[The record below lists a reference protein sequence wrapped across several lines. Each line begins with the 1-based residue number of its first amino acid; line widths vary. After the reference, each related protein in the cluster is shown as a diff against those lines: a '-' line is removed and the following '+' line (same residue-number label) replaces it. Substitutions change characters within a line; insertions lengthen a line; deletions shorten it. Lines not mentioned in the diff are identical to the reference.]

1 MAALLLKTKLHIP
14 LVRPE
19 LVSRPRLLERLNA
32 GLEHKLTLISAPAGF
47 GKTTLLSE
55 WIQGRLTS
63 PLHVAWV
70 SLDQGD
76 NDPARFWTYCIAAL
90 QAAQAEVG
98 KAALSMLQSSQP
110 SPIEAILTT
119 LINEILERPGAFA
132 LVLDDYHL
140 IEAQPIHKALTFF
153 LDHLPQSVHLVIAG
167 RADPPLPLPRLRG
180 KGQLAEL
187 READLRFTPD
197 EAAAFLNQVMGLRL
211 AAEDVAALAA
221 RTEGWITGLQ
231 MAALSMQ
238 RREDGAGFIAAFTG
252 SHRYILDYLVEE
264 VLYQQPE
271 EVQTFL
277 LQTAILD
284 RLTGPLCDAV
294 TMARPRDGHSGHA
307 GRGNSQE
314 MLERLDADNLFIIP
328 LDEERRWYRYHH
340 LFTDLLRNQL
350 GRTQPDLLPTLHRR
364 ASDWYE
370 RNGLPAEAV
379 VHALAA
385 SDLERVAH
393 LVEGNALAMMDH
405 GELTTLVKWLDALP
419 GKLVRSRPW
428 LCVFYAWA
436 LVYTGQLDVVEARL
450 QDAEKSLDDLA
461 GQAKMLTLPQGS
473 ASPGKDRQAIEGHI
487 AAIRAYVAASREEIS
502 QAIEFAHQ
510 ALRLLPE
517 RDLMARSFA
526 TLVLG
531 SGYRY
536 SGDLVAASQ
545 ALVEAV
551 ATSQAAGDS
560 HLAILS
566 SCNLAGQLIYQG
578 QLRKAAAIFRDL
590 LQPGDPALPLS
601 SFEER
606 GGGARVR
613 RLPFTGLASTGL
625 ATVLREWNN
634 LESAERLAREGLELS
649 KQWGQAE
656 ILIHGYVEL
665 ARVLQ
670 ARENE
675 DEALDAVQRARQIAR
690 GVAPLFVDTTAA
702 VEAQLWLAQ
711 GDVAAA
717 ARWVQESGV
726 SVDDELSFQHQIIYT
741 ALARVLI
748 AQGKHS
754 KALGLL
760 ARLLEVVEAAGAI
773 GHAIEN
779 LVLQAIALQAQDEID
794 QALTTLECALALAEP
809 EGYVRTFADEGA
821 RMAGLLHKAAAWG
834 LYPHY
839 VDKLLAA
846 VESEKRS
853 KRKTPSSSPSSAI
866 SGPESSS
873 LIEPLSER
881 ETEVLRLIA
890 AGLSNREIADEL
902 FLAVGTVKK
911 HINNIFGKLSVRKRT
926 QAVARARELG
936 ML

>member
-14 LVRPE
+14 AVRPE
-19 LVSRPRLLERLNA
+19 LVSRPRLIECLNA
-32 GLEHKLTLISAPAGF
+32 GLEHKLTLISAPAGS

-55 WIQGRLTS
+55 WIQDRLTP

-70 SLDQGD
+70 SLDEGD
-76 NDPARFWTYCIAAL
+76 NDPARFWTYFIAAL
-90 QAAQAEVG
+90 QAAQAELG
-98 KAALSMLQSSQP
+98 KAALLMLQSSQP
-110 SPIEAILTT
+110 PPIEAILTT
-119 LINEILERPGAFA
+119 LINEIIESPGAFV
-132 LVLDDYHL
+132 LVLDDYHV
-140 IEAQPIHKALTFF
+140 IEAQPIHNALTFF

-167 RADPPLPLPRLRG
+167 RADPPLPLARLRG
-180 KGQLAEL
+180 RSQLTEL

-211 AAEDVAALAA
+211 ATEDVAALAA

-238 RREDGAGFIAAFTG
+238 RREDVAGFIAAFTG

-264 VLYQQPE
+264 VLYRQPE
-271 EVQTFL
+271 EIQTFL
-277 LQTAILD
+277 LETAILD
-284 RLTGPLCDAV
+284 RLTSPLCDAV
-294 TMARPRDGHSGHA
+294 TLTRSRDLHPGQA
-307 GRGNSQE
+307 GWRNSQE
-314 MLERLDADNLFIIP
+314 MLERLEANNLFIVP

-340 LFTDLLRNQL
+340 LFAGLLRNQL
-350 GRTQPDLLPTLHRR
+350 GRIQPDLLPTLHCR

-370 RNGLPAEAV
+370 RNGLPAQAV
-379 VHALAA
+379 GHALAA
-385 SDLERVAH
+385 SDFERVAR

-428 LCVFYAWA
+428 LCVFYAWT
-436 LVYTGQLDVVEARL
+436 LVYTGQLDAVEAWLR
-450 QDAEKSLDDLA
+450 DAERSLDDLTRA
-461 GQAKMLTLPQGS
+461 EMPTLPQGN
-473 ASPGKDRQAIEGHI
+473 ASPGKARQAIEGHI

-510 ALRLLPE
+510 AIRLLPK

-526 TLVLG
+526 ALVLG
-531 SGYRY
+531 SGYRS

-551 ATSQAAGDS
+551 ATSRAAGDS

-566 SCNLAGQLIYQG
+566 SCNLGGQLIYQG

-590 LQPGDPALPLS
+590 LQPVS
-601 SFEER
+601 C
-606 GGGARVR
+606 VR

-625 ATVLREWNN
+625 ATVLREWND

-656 ILIHGYVEL
+656 ILMHGYVEL
-665 ARVLQ
+665 AQVLQ
-670 ARENE
+670 VRENE
-675 DEALDAVQRARQIAR
+675 DEALNAVRRARQIAC
-690 GVAPLFVDTTAA
+690 GVAPLFVATTAA
-702 VEAQLWLAQ
+702 IEARLWLAQ
-711 GDVAAA
+711 GNVAAA
-717 ARWVQESGV
+717 ASWVQESGV
-726 SVDDELSFQHQIIYT
+726 SVDDELSFRHELLHT
-741 ALARVLI
+741 TLARVLI
-748 AQGKHS
+748 AQGKYGE
-754 KALGLL
+754 ALELL
-760 ARLLEVVEAAGAI
+760 AQLLEVAEAAGAI
-773 GHAIEN
+773 GCAIEN
-779 LVLQAIALQAQDEID
+779 LVLQAMTLQAQDEID
-794 QALTTLECALALAEP
+794 QALATLERALALAEP

-821 RMAGLLHKAAAWG
+821 PMAGLLRKATAFG
-834 LYPHY
+834 LYPDY
-839 VDKLLAA
+839 VDKLLA
-846 VESEKRS
+846 VLESEIKGE
-853 KRKTPSSSPSSAI
+853 RKTPSSTPSPIIPGPGSS
-866 SGPESSS
+866 P
-873 LIEPLSER
+873 LLEPLSER
-881 ETEVLRLIA
+881 EIEVLRLIA

>member
-1 MAALLLKTKLHIP
+1 MAVPLIRTKIHVP
-14 LVRPE
+14 SVRPE
-19 LVSRPRLLERLNA
+19 LVSRLRLIERLNA
-32 GLEHKLTLISAPAGF
+32 GLEHRLTLISAPAGF

-55 WIQGRLTS
+55 WIQDRRTS
-63 PLHVAWV
+63 PLHAAWV
-70 SLDQGD
+70 SLDEGD
-76 NDPARFWTYCIAAL
+76 NDPARFWTYFIAAL

-110 SPIEAILTT
+110 PPIEAILTI
-119 LINEILERPGAFA
+119 LINEIIDRPGAFV

-140 IEAQPIHKALTFF
+140 IEAQPIHNALSFF
-153 LDHLPQSVHLVIAG
+153 LNHVPQSVHLVIAG
-167 RADPPLPLPRLRG
+167 RADPPLPLARLRG
-180 KGQLAEL
+180 RSQLAEL

-197 EAAAFLNQVMGLRL
+197 EAAVFLNQVMHLRL

-238 RREDGAGFIAAFTG
+238 RREDVTGFIAAFTG

-264 VLYQQPE
+264 VLYREPE

-294 TMARPRDGHSGHA
+294 TMARPRDGHSGQA

-314 MLERLDADNLFIIP
+314 MLERLDADNLFIVP

-340 LFTDLLRNQL
+340 LFTGLLRNQL
-350 GRTQPDLLPTLHRR
+350 GRIQPDLLPTLHCR

-370 RNGLPAEAV
+370 RNRLPAEAV
-379 VHALAA
+379 GHALAA
-385 SDLERVAH
+385 GDLERVAR

-419 GKLVRSRPW
+419 GELVRSRPW
-428 LCVFYAWA
+428 LCVFYAWT
-436 LVYTGQLDVVEARL
+436 LVYTGQLDAVEVRL
-450 QDAEKSLDDLA
+450 QDAERSLDDLDGRA
-461 GQAKMLTLPQGS
+461 EIPTLTQVN
-473 ASPGKDRQAIEGHI
+473 ASPGKARQDIEGHI

-510 ALRLLPE
+510 AIRLLPE

-526 TLVLG
+526 ALVLG

-551 ATSQAAGDS
+551 ATSRVAGDS

-578 QLRKAAAIFRDL
+578 QLRKAAAIFREL
-590 LQPGDPALPLS
+590 LQPVSPALPLS
-601 SFEER
+601 SKGES
-606 GGGARVR
+606 GGAASVR

-625 ATVLREWNN
+625 ATVLREWND

-656 ILIHGYVEL
+656 ILMHGYVEL
-665 ARVLQ
+665 AQVLQ

-675 DEALDAVQRARQIAR
+675 DGALDAIRTARQIAR
-690 GVAPLFVDTTAA
+690 GLTSLFVNTTAA
-702 VEAQLWLAQ
+702 VEARLWLAQ
-711 GDVAAA
+711 GDVTAA

-726 SVDDELSFQHQIIYT
+726 SVDDQLSFRHELLYT
-741 ALARVLI
+741 TLARVLI

-754 KALGLL
+754 EALGLL
-760 ARLLEVVEAAGAI
+760 ARLLEVAKAAGAI
-773 GHAIEN
+773 GYAIEN
-779 LVLQAIALQAQDEID
+779 LALQAIALQAQDEID
-794 QALTTLECALALAEP
+794 QALATLERALALGEP
-809 EGYVRTFADEGA
+809 EGYVRTFAHVGA
-821 RMAGLLHKAAAWG
+821 PMARLLRKATAWG
-834 LYPHY
+834 LYPDY

-846 VESEKRS
+846 VESEMRGE
-853 KRKTPSSSPSSAI
+853 RKTPSSSPSSAI
-866 SGPESSS
+866 PGPGSSPWV
-873 LIEPLSER
+873 EPLSER
-881 ETEVLRLIA
+881 EIEVLQLIA
-890 AGLSNREIADEL
+890 AGMSNREIADEL

-911 HINNIFGKLSVRKRT
+911 HIYNIFGKLSVRKRT

>member
-1 MAALLLKTKLHIP
+1 MAVPLIRTKIHVP
-14 LVRPE
+14 SVRPE
-19 LVSRPRLLERLNA
+19 LVSRLRLIERLNA
-32 GLEHKLTLISAPAGF
+32 GLEHRLTLISAPAGF

-55 WIQGRLTS
+55 WIQDRRTS
-63 PLHVAWV
+63 PLHFAWV
-70 SLDQGD
+70 SLDEGD
-76 NDPARFWTYCIAAL
+76 NDPARFWTYFIAAL

-98 KAALSMLQSSQP
+98 KDALSMLQSSQP
-110 SPIEAILTT
+110 PPIEAILTI
-119 LINEILERPGAFA
+119 LINEIIDRPGAFV

-140 IEAQPIHKALTFF
+140 IEAQLIHNALSFF
-153 LDHLPQSVHLVIAG
+153 LDHLPPSVHLVIAG
-167 RADPPLPLPRLRG
+167 RADPPLPLARLRG
-180 KGQLAEL
+180 RSQLTEL

-197 EAAAFLNQVMGLRL
+197 EAAVFLNQVMHLRL

-221 RTEGWITGLQ
+221 RTEGWITGLH

-238 RREDGAGFIAAFTG
+238 GREDIAGFIAAFTG

-264 VLYQQPE
+264 VLYRQPE

-294 TMARPRDGHSGHA
+294 TMARPRDVHSGQA

-314 MLERLDADNLFIIP
+314 MLERLDADNLFIMS

-350 GRTQPDLLPTLHRR
+350 GRIQPDLLPTLHRR

-370 RNGLPAEAV
+370 RNRLPAEAV
-379 VHALAA
+379 GHALAA
-385 SDLERVAH
+385 GDLERVAR

-419 GKLVRSRPW
+419 GELVRSRPW
-428 LCVFYAWA
+428 LCVFYAWT
-436 LVYTGQLDVVEARL
+436 LVYTGQLDVVEVRL
-450 QDAEKSLDDLA
+450 QDAERSLDDLTRA
-461 GQAKMLTLPQGS
+461 EIPTLCQVN
-473 ASPGKDRQAIEGHI
+473 ASPGKVRQDIEGHI
-487 AAIRAYVAASREEIS
+487 AAIRAYVAASREEIA

-510 ALRLLPE
+510 AIRLLPE

-526 TLVLG
+526 ALVLG

-551 ATSQAAGDS
+551 ATSRPAGDS

-578 QLRKAAAIFRDL
+578 QLYKAAAIFREL
-590 LQPGDPALPLS
+590 LQPVSPALPLS
-601 SFEER
+601 SKGER
-606 GGGARVR
+606 GGGTSVR

-625 ATVLREWNN
+625 ATVLREWND
-634 LESAERLAREGLELS
+634 LESAERLAKEGLELS
-649 KQWGQAE
+649 KQWEQAE
-656 ILIHGYVEL
+656 ILMHGYVEL
-665 ARVLQ
+665 AQVLQ
-670 ARENE
+670 AREHE
-675 DEALDAVQRARQIAR
+675 DEALDAVRRARQIAR

-702 VEAQLWLAQ
+702 VEARLWLAQ

-717 ARWVQESGV
+717 ARWVHESGV
-726 SVDDELSFQHQIIYT
+726 SVDDELSFRHGLLYT
-741 ALARVLI
+741 TLARVLI
-748 AQGKHS
+748 AQGKQDE
-754 KALGLL
+754 ALGLL
-760 ARLLEVVEAAGAI
+760 ARLLEVAEASGAI
-773 GHAIEN
+773 GYAIEN
-779 LVLQAIALQAQDEID
+779 LALQAIALQAQDEID
-794 QALTTLECALALAEP
+794 QALATLERALALAEP

-821 RMAGLLHKAAAWG
+821 PMAALLRKAAAWG
-834 LYPHY
+834 LYPDY

-846 VESEKRS
+846 LESEIKGE
-853 KRKTPSSSPSSAI
+853 RKTPSSSPSSAI
-866 SGPESSS
+866 PGPGSSP
-873 LIEPLSER
+873 LVEPLSER
-881 ETEVLRLIA
+881 EIEVLRLIA
-890 AGLSNREIADEL
+890 AGMSNREIADEL
-902 FLAVGTVKK
+902 FLAIGTVKK